1 MLSAST
7 LVKDAG
13 LIGELATSL
22 ETEGLDVRLLM
33 RSSLGERREVLRA
46 MGCSF
51 GQILAINRVLEG
63 YRERLEDGGLVD
75 DENDGNDSNDDDDD
89 DDKDDKDDKDAHE
102 DEDDNDDEEDA
113 RAAAGEEEEPEA
125 ATPAKER
132 PAVVIGPW
140 PAELKVSASLAAQL
154 QAAAMLLGRAEP
166 HTLKALQAYL
176 GNVCAHPTQST
187 YRTIELTS
195 PLFNERVWGVPGGA
209 SIMRAAGFAESPL
222 APGQP
227 GRKGI
232 RVLTLAT
239 RAPIEP
245 LKAALH
251 VVEALLA
258 AASPSAAPTS
268 PAPTAYVGSPEKRA
282 SAAAAAAAAAA
293 AVGPGGGVAGG
304 VSTPAATSSN
314 GTGGQWL
321 REAAEAVRT
330 VDGLIESA
338 HTLSWD
344 AAISSSSTV
353 RLESTSAHEIASD
366 CVRLR
371 PSASDCV

>member
-1 MLSAST
+1 
-7 LVKDAG
+7 
-13 LIGELATSL
+13 
-22 ETEGLDVRLLM
+22 
-33 RSSLGERREVLRA
+33 
-46 MGCSF
+46 
-51 GQILAINRVLEG
+51 
-63 YRERLEDGGLVD
+63 
-75 DENDGNDSNDDDDD
+75 
-89 DDKDDKDDKDAHE
+89 
-102 DEDDNDDEEDA
+102 
-113 RAAAGEEEEPEA
+113 
-125 ATPAKER
+125 
-132 PAVVIGPW
+132 
-140 PAELKVSASLAAQL
+140 
-154 QAAAMLLGRAEP
+154 
-166 HTLKALQAYL
+166 
-176 GNVCAHPTQST
+176 
-187 YRTIELTS
+187 
-195 PLFNERVWGVPGGA
+195 
-209 SIMRAAGFAESPL
+209 
-222 APGQP
+222 
-227 GRKGI
+227 
-232 RVLTLAT
+232 VLTLAS

-293 AVGPGGGVAGG
+293 AGPGGGVAGG

-353 RLESTSAHEIASD
+353 RLRVNLRARD

-371 PSASDCV
+371 PIASDCV